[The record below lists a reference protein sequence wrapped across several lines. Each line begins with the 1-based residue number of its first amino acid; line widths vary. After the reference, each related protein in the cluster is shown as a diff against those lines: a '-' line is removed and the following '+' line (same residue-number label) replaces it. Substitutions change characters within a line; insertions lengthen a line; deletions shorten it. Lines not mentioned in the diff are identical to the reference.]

1 MPISTV
7 AFIRVPEIL
16 VRVIKQEKEAKGTQI
31 GKEKLKLSLL
41 TGGMILYVEEPN
53 DSTKRLLELMREL
66 GEMIGCKANTQ
77 KSITFVYTMQWLRQ
91 NL

>member
-31 GKEKLKLSLL
+31 GKEKLKLSLF
-41 TGGMILYVEEPN
+41 TDGMILYVEEPN
-53 DSTKRLLELMREL
+53 D
-66 GEMIGCKANTQ
+66 
-77 KSITFVYTMQWLRQ
+77 Y
-91 NL
+91 